1 VSAAPPPEVPHVGAR
16 TSPLIPSG
24 VLGMMLFV
32 FSEVMFFAGLISA
45 YAIVK
50 STAPGGIWPPPGQ
63 PRLPIEA
70 TAFNTGALILS
81 GVLLFYANRV
91 FSREPQKAKG
101 PVLAAL
107 LLASFFVFFQGREWI
122 GLIGEGLTFTS
133 SQLGGF
139 FYLIIGIHGIH
150 AVAAIAG
157 LAYIYVQLLRDQL
170 IASHFW
176 TAQVFWY
183 FVVGI
188 WPILYWQV
196 YL

>member
-1 VSAAPPPEVPHVGAR
+1 VSAPPPSEVPHVGAP

-24 VLGMMLFV
+24 VMGMLLFV

-45 YAIVK
+45 FAIVK
-50 STAPGGIWPPPGQ
+50 AMAPGGIWPPPGQ

-70 TAFNTGALILS
+70 TGLNTAALLLS
-81 GVLLFYANRV
+81 GVALFYANRV
-91 FSREPQKAKG
+91 YSKDPQKAKL
-101 PVLAAL
+101 PVLVAL
-107 LLASFFVFFQGREWI
+107 LLASFFVFFQGLEWAS
-122 GLIGEGLTFTS
+122 LIGEGLTFTS
-133 SQLGGF
+133 SQLGSF
-139 FYLIIGIHGIH
+139 FYMIIGSHAIH
-150 AVAAIAG
+150 AVAAICG
-157 LAYIYVQLLRDQL
+157 LGYIYVQLLRDKLAPTQ
-170 IASHFW
+170 FW